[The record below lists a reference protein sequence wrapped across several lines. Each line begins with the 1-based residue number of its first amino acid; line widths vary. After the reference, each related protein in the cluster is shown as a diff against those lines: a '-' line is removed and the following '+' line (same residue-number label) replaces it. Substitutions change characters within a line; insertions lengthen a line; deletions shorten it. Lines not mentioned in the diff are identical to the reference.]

1 MITDQ
6 WRKDKM
12 LKRFQS
18 AAIVL
23 AMTALL
29 GGIGWLLGGSLL
41 AMAAAGATIFLYLTN
56 PVISPT
62 IVLRSL
68 GARWLHPREA
78 PQLYAIIEKLAAR
91 AGLSAVP
98 SLYLHTRNPV
108 NAFAV
113 GDVSSAAIAVSGD
126 LIRRLSRQEVEAVLA
141 HEVSHIRN
149 HDTRVMGFAAL
160 VGRLTG
166 MLSLFGQILLFLNLP
181 LLLLGGHTISWIF
194 ILALVFAPTVS
205 VLMQLTLSRTRE
217 YQADLGAAELTGNP
231 GALASALVK
240 IDQAQRSFF
249 GRNLWPLKP
258 WQTQSELWRTHPPTP
273 KRVNRLLGL
282 QKHEDIPGRVLYP
295 QDMRFRT
302 NYPGIPSVIN
312 KLRLIQPQE

>member
-1 MITDQ
+1 MFTEK

-12 LKRFQS
+12 LTRVQS
-18 AAIVL
+18 AGIVL
-23 AMTALL
+23 AMAALL

-41 AMAAAGATIFLYLTN
+41 ALLAVGATIFLYLMN
-56 PVISPT
+56 PVISPAML
-62 IVLRSL
+62 LRSL
-68 GARWLHPREA
+68 GARRLHPREA
-78 PQLYAIIEKLAAR
+78 PQLFAMIVNLANR
-91 AGLSAVP
+91 AGLPVKPA
-98 SLYLHTRNPV
+98 LYLHNRNPM
-108 NAFAV
+108 NAFTV
-113 GDVSSAAIAVSGD
+113 GDASRAAIAVSGD

-258 WQTQSELWRTHPPTP
+258 WQAQSELWRTHPPTP
-273 KRVNRLLGL
+273 KRVNRLLSL
-282 QKHEDIPGRVLYP
+282 QKNEDIVGHVRYP
-295 QDMRFRT
+295 QNMRLRRT
-302 NYPGIPSVIN
+302 YPGIPALST
-312 KLRLIQPQE
+312 KFRLIQPQE

>member
-1 MITDQ
+1 MITEQ
-6 WRKDKM
+6 WRKDRM
-12 LKRFQS
+12 LIRFQS

-23 AMTALL
+23 AMAALL

-41 AMAAAGATIFLYLTN
+41 AMLAVGATTFLYLMN
-56 PVISPT
+56 PVISPAM
-62 IVLRSL
+62 VLRSL

-78 PQLYAIIEKLAAR
+78 PRLFAMIAKLADR
-91 AGLSAVP
+91 AGLPVTPA
-98 SLYLHTRNPV
+98 LYLHTRNPM
-108 NAFAV
+108 NGFTV
-113 GDVSSAAIAVSGD
+113 GDASRAAIALSED
-126 LIRRLSRQEVEAVLA
+126 LIRSLSRQEVEAVLA

-149 HDTRVMGFAAL
+149 NDTRIMGFAAL

-205 VLMQLTLSRTRE
+205 MLMQLTLSRTRE

-240 IDQAQRSFF
+240 IDRAQRSFF
-249 GRNLWPLKP
+249 GRNLWPIRP
-258 WQTQSELWRTHPPTP
+258 WQAQSELWRSHPPTP

-282 QKHEDIPGRVLYP
+282 QKKEDILDRCFA
-295 QDMRFRT
+295 Q
-302 NYPGIPSVIN
+302 
-312 KLRLIQPQE
+312 